1 MEATLEEFGI
11 VTGDLVATD
20 KVVDAH
26 DLLRKELLKVF
37 TLKKHIKR
45 KIEEKEQLDEKIDEM
60 RALVQ
65 LVPKY
70 PNRPAQVPP
79 QTTPQRSGSTGR

>member
-45 KIEEKEQLDEKIDEM
+45 KIEEKE
-60 RALVQ
+60 
-65 LVPKY
+65 
-70 PNRPAQVPP
+70 
-79 QTTPQRSGSTGR
+79 